1 MGIVLLVGLRQGKET
16 FSIAVDGEWLFQLLL
31 QRVLTSTSTTPM
43 TVISL
48 LILQMKYLLTLDIF
62 DVS

>member
-16 FSIAVDGEWLFQLLL
+16 FSIAVDGECLFQLLL